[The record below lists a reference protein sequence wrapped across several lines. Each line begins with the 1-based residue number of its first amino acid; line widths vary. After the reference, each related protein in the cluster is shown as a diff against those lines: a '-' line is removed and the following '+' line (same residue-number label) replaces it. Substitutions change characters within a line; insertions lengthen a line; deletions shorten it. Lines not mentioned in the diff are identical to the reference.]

1 MGTTVLLHGHW
12 NRRSM
17 SHDASVEQEQAVLDG
32 LLSWFKDH
40 GGESGL
46 LHPELF
52 GDGIGRGLVASSD
65 VEQGQPVCSIPF
77 ELVVSTAL
85 AEEALVIKELPPGLL
100 LQREVLLLA
109 LFLVQESRNPESMWT
124 SWIASLPTGVSF
136 STSFRWTEEELANL
150 DASQLRQ
157 DTLLRRQK
165 VKNDYSILAPLLVP
179 ALGDVSC
186 ELFEWALSNVWS
198 RSFYLEIPAGEN
210 GFGLAGDEH
219 VCLMIP
225 YCDLINHT
233 NIPSGFKVDFDAK
246 RIVLHAAAG
255 AGQGTQVFDC
265 YGCKSNA
272 ILLLNYGFV
281 LNDNE
286 HDTVVLCVKQP
297 SMTDN
302 DPELVEIKQQLLKGH
317 HLDMTMQ
324 CPISLSQLL
333 PADLIAFMR
342 IAHLQSAS
350 EALSSKGKLRSAAQ
364 PYSLTNESRTLKS
377 LVRLAQGLLSKN
389 QT

>member
-1 MGTTVLLHGHW
+1 MC
-12 NRRSM
+12 
-17 SHDASVEQEQAVLDG
+17 
-32 LLSWFKDH
+32 
-40 GGESGL
+40 
-46 LHPELF
+46 
-52 GDGIGRGLVASSD
+52 
-65 VEQGQPVCSIPF
+65 VCS
-77 ELVVSTAL
+77 
-85 AEEALVIKELPPGLL
+85 
-100 LQREVLLLA
+100 
-109 LFLVQESRNPESMWT
+109 
-124 SWIASLPTGVSF
+124 
-136 STSFRWTEEELANL
+136 
-150 DASQLRQ
+150 
-157 DTLLRRQK
+157 
-165 VKNDYSILAPLLVP
+165 
-179 ALGDVSC
+179 
-186 ELFEWALSNVWS
+186 
-198 RSFYLEIPAGEN
+198 SFYLEIPAGEN

-233 NIPSGFKVDFDAK
+233 NIPSGFKVSTPRSLSVTLTGGQVDFDAK

-255 AGQGTQVFDC
+255 AGKGTQVFDC

-350 EALSSKGKLRSAAQ
+350 EALSN
-364 PYSLTNESRTLKS
+364 LTIIC
-377 LVRLAQGLLSKN
+377 
-389 QT
+389 